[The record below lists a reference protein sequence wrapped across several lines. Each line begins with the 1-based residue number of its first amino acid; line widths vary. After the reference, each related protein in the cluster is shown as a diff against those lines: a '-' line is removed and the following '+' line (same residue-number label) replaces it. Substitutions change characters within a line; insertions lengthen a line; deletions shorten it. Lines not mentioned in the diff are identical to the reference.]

1 MILKDV
7 ILQRLDFMVALT
19 VQIRTLGP
27 EGPISPRSPLG
38 PGRPCN
44 NVTKF
49 IYSYI
54 NNVT

>member
-38 PGRPCN
+38 PGSPCN

-49 IYSYI
+49 IYM
-54 NNVT
+54 

>member
-1 MILKDV
+1 MIFKDV

-38 PGRPCN
+38 PGSPCN
-44 NVTKF
+44 NITKF
-49 IYSYI
+49 I
-54 NNVT
+54 

>member
-7 ILQRLDFMVALT
+7 ILQRLDFMVVLT
-19 VQIRTLGP
+19 VQIHTLGP

-38 PGRPCN
+38 PGSPCN

-49 IYSYI
+49 I
-54 NNVT
+54 